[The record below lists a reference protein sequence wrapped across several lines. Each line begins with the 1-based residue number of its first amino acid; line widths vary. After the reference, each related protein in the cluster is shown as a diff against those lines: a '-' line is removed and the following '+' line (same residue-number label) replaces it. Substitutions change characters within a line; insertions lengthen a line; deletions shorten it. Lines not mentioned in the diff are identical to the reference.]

1 MFTYVTLG
9 TNDPPRAAR
18 FYDAVLGAL
27 GLERCD
33 VSEPEWR
40 GWQGWGVFGKGAGR
54 ELALGLCPAL
64 DARPAGAGN
73 GTVVGR
79 VAGSW
84 SEGAWFHAGAATQG
98 G

>member
-33 VSEPEWR
+33 VSEPEGREGDGLGADEQTGRTGDPRWDSPPLGSCPPNPDEGVRRVVPGAMAESGDELLR
-40 GWQGWGVFGKGAGR
+40 GTSTAGR
-54 ELALGLCPAL
+54 
-64 DARPAGAGN
+64 
-73 GTVVGR
+73 
-79 VAGSW
+79 
-84 SEGAWFHAGAATQG
+84 
-98 G
+98 